1 MVVAGVGVSRSMV
14 LVVEAVDASKLRY
27 KLVKVT
33 KISYLYN
40 TKLRTNTNL
49 LIRYDKGTQR
59 IYTNNYRKIHKV
71 NAKMVM
77 VHQS

>member
-1 MVVAGVGVSRSMV
+1 VVVAGVGVSRSMV
-14 LVVEAVDASKLRY
+14 LVVEAVDAGKLRY

-40 TKLRTNTNL
+40 TKLRTNTNHL
-49 LIRYDKGTQR
+49 SLYDKGTQR

-77 VHQS
+77 VHPS

>member
-14 LVVEAVDASKLRY
+14 LVVEAVDAGKLRY

-40 TKLRTNTNL
+40 TKLRTNTNHL
-49 LIRYDKGTQR
+49 SI
-59 IYTNNYRKIHKV
+59 V
-71 NAKMVM
+71 
-77 VHQS
+77 